1 MARQLSRGGGRKN
14 DRIHSAAA
22 ARVAALQGDA
32 RPLEAEG
39 PAGAS
44 AVLDERRV
52 NLAQA
57 RVCAVNPT
65 PRPAGAL
72 LAGGA
77 LTDLS
82 ANTTAAPLRT
92 VRPTVRLSGAAK
104 RSPET
109 WLPRSAP
116 RKHAWSPTPA
126 PLPDSWPP
134 PEAHCPEPGASDR
147 SWLDGGAADPSGA
160 AVSPTRPPS
169 QTPQEPHQPRSP
181 APTSHDTESPG
192 APDWIG
198 FTTDRLINRCYT
210 LKPAAVTMAQFSPSP
225 TKTRA

>member
-1 MARQLSRGGGRKN
+1 MVRQLSRGGRRKN
-14 DRIHSAAA
+14 DRIHAAAA

-52 NLAQA
+52 NLAQP
-57 RVCAVNPT
+57 RVRAVNPT

-116 RKHAWSPTPA
+116 RKHAWESDARAIARFVAAAGSTLPGTRGVGPIMAGRWSSRPERRSRFTDSSAFANSAGTAPA
-126 PLPDSWPP
+126 
-134 PEAHCPEPGASDR
+134 EIAS
-147 SWLDGGAADPSGA
+147 ADKS
-160 AVSPTRPPS
+160 
-169 QTPQEPHQPRSP
+169 
-181 APTSHDTESPG
+181 
-192 APDWIG
+192 
-198 FTTDRLINRCYT
+198 
-210 LKPAAVTMAQFSPSP
+210 
-225 TKTRA
+225 